1 MDAHIIITDDLEREV
16 KDAIPINFKS
26 HKVEITDFNKGICFV
41 IVKVK
46 WQTITKK
53 NSSAT

>member
-26 HKVEITDFNKGICFV
+26 HKVEITDLNNGICFV